1 MRVNLLNKAEVQQI
15 IIEQKPY
22 LSEAYSVEKIGLFG
36 SFVRNENTETS
47 DIDLLVEFSKP
58 VGLKFIE
65 LKDYLESVFNKPVD
79 LVTVNALKP
88 FMKDQVMNEVQFQ

>member
-15 IIEQKPY
+15 INEQKPY
-22 LSEAYSVEKIGLFG
+22 LSDAFSVEKIGLFG
-36 SFVRNENTETS
+36 SFARNENTETS
-47 DIDLLVEFSKP
+47 DIDLLVEFNKP

-65 LKDYLESVFNKPVD
+65 LKEYLESVFNKPVD